1 MSITDIYDS
10 VMWKII
16 IILEIFITRDIMLG
30 EQDEPVYETTNNN
43 DIALAFREAKFEIWE
58 IIKILTET
66 EKAYD
71 CGYI

>member
-1 MSITDIYDS
+1 
-10 VMWKII
+10 
-16 IILEIFITRDIMLG
+16 MLG